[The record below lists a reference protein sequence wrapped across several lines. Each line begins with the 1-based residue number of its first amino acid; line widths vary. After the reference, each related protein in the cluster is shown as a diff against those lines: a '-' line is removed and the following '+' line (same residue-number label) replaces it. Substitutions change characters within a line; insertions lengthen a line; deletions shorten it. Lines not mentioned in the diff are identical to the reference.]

1 MVIRATAV
9 RAVCS
14 RHKTHGKIS
23 NTCAVFLFVCLFP
36 NMFVCV
42 SVCAKVICVHV
53 FFLSTGL
60 NDSMINERVSVPSA
74 CSVQSVCVCD
84 SGCLR

>member
-1 MVIRATAV
+1 MERLAIPAQF
-9 RAVCS
+9 
-14 RHKTHGKIS
+14 I
-23 NTCAVFLFVCLFP
+23 CLFP
-36 NMFVCV
+36 NMFECV
-42 SVCAKVICVHV
+42 SVCVKVICVHM

-74 CSVQSVCVCD
+74 CSVQCVCVCD

>member
-1 MVIRATAV
+1 MAIRATAV

-23 NTCAVFLFVCLFP
+23 DTCAVFLFVCLFP
-36 NMFVCV
+36 NMFVRV

-74 CSVQSVCVCD
+74 CSVQCVCVCV
-84 SGCLR
+84 